1 MINEHDITKLML
13 NKIRSYTLI
22 KEADELGQDTENQMS
37 GERVNISIDNI
48 IFSGKLKDIEVDFTM
63 NYNKQLGLII
73 NTANLKLDDGNQTI
87 QELSKLNIFYKQ
99 WIESWVQRLEDNKEI
114 GDKQIVIIKD
124 GTLNSSLDEFTKQY
138 WEEDE
143 KKIKQV
149 VSNSIEFNNYIINP

>member
-1 MINEHDITKLML
+1 MINEHDITKSML
-13 NKIRSYTLI
+13 NKIRTYTLI
-22 KEADELGQDTENQMS
+22 KEADEMGQNPENEVN

-99 WIESWVQRLEDNKEI
+99 WIESWVQRLEDNKEF
-114 GDKQIVIIKD
+114 GDKQVIIVKN
-124 GTLNSSLDEFTKQY
+124 GNLNNNLDEFTKQY

-149 VSNSIEFNNYIINP
+149 VSNSIEFNNYIVNP

>member
-22 KEADELGQDTENQMS
+22 KEADELGQNTENQMN

-99 WIESWVQRLEDNKEI
+99 WIESWVQRLEDNKEF

>member
-1 MINEHDITKLML
+1 MINEHDITKSML
-13 NKIRSYTLI
+13 NKIRTYTLI
-22 KEADELGQDTENQMS
+22 KEADEMGQNPENEMN

-99 WIESWVQRLEDNKEI
+99 WIESWVQRLEDNKEF
-114 GDKQIVIIKD
+114 GDKQVIIVKN
-124 GTLNSSLDEFTKQY
+124 GNLNNNLDEFTKQY

-149 VSNSIEFNNYIINP
+149 VSNSIEFNNYIVNP

>member
-1 MINEHDITKLML
+1 
-13 NKIRSYTLI
+13 
-22 KEADELGQDTENQMS
+22 LGQNPETEVN

-99 WIESWVQRLEDNKEI
+99 WIESWVQRLEDNKEF
-114 GDKQIVIIKD
+114 GDKQVIIVKN
-124 GTLNSSLDEFTKQY
+124 GNLNNNLDEFTKQY
-138 WEEDE
+138 WEEDD

-149 VSNSIEFNNYIINP
+149 VSNSIEFNNYIVNP

>member
-1 MINEHDITKLML
+1 MINEHDITKSML
-13 NKIRSYTLI
+13 NKIRTYTLI
-22 KEADELGQDTENQMS
+22 KEADEMGQNPENEVN

-99 WIESWVQRLEDNKEI
+99 WIESWVQRLEDNKEF
-114 GDKQIVIIKD
+114 GNKQVIIVKN
-124 GTLNSSLDEFTKQY
+124 GNLNNNLDEFTKQY

-149 VSNSIEFNNYIINP
+149 VSNSIEFNNYIVNP

>member
-1 MINEHDITKLML
+1 MINEHDITKSML
-13 NKIRSYTLI
+13 NKIRTYTLI
-22 KEADELGQDTENQMS
+22 KEADELGQNPETEMN

-99 WIESWVQRLEDNKEI
+99 WIESWVQRLEDNKEF
-114 GDKQIVIIKD
+114 GDKQVIIIKN
-124 GTLNSSLDEFTKQY
+124 GNLNNNLDEFTKQY
-138 WEEDE
+138 WEEDD

-149 VSNSIEFNNYIINP
+149 VSNSIEFNNYIVNP